1 LERAATLASS
11 HNLPLSQARVFL
23 AEGRPEEA
31 LSLLE
36 AYRQRV
42 EAKDWYD
49 EQLRAMIL
57 QALAHHLHGDKNG
70 ALVVLSEALT
80 RAAPGGFVRSFID
93 ESQPMHRLL
102 SEAVIRGIMPVYT
115 RELLAAF
122 QLKPAKGADVKPQ
135 PLIEP
140 LSERELEVLR
150 LVTDGF
156 SNRQISERLFISLS
170 TVKGH
175 NRNIFDKLQVKRR
188 TEAVARAREL
198 GMI

>member
-36 AYRQRV
+36 AYRQQV

-57 QALAHHLHGDKNG
+57 QALAHHLRGDENE

-80 RAAPGGFVRSFID
+80 RAAPGGFVRSFLD
-93 ESQPMHRLL
+93 EGQPMHRLL

-122 QLKPAKGADVKPQ
+122 QIP
-135 PLIEP
+135 
-140 LSERELEVLR
+140 
-150 LVTDGF
+150 T
-156 SNRQISERLFISLS
+156 
-170 TVKGH
+170 
-175 NRNIFDKLQVKRR
+175 
-188 TEAVARAREL
+188 
-198 GMI
+198 